1 VDGTQN
7 VQEQAEMMRNQKEEC
22 CGTCLHHVHEGG
34 KYYIC
39 ENESS
44 ENYMYETMY
53 DDSCEDY
60 ENKYEDNYE

>member
-1 VDGTQN
+1 
-7 VQEQAEMMRNQKEEC
+7 MMRNQKEEC